1 VNYLRGFAPW
11 LLFSLLSATDW
22 RWAAL
27 LALLLVAV
35 LFVLDRRAGKRI
47 DAQVLEIGTLAYF
60 AGITALAVAVPD
72 SPVRTYVMALS
83 SAWLALIALTSLLI
97 RRPFTL
103 GLAGRRVPPH
113 VARTARFRQVNMVIT
128 GIWATGF
135 VLSAATSSACAA
147 IDAGPAAQAL
157 CHGLSIGLAGLA
169 THLYSARS
177 KARLAT
183 ASQPERV

>member
-11 LLFSLLSATDW
+11 LLFALLSATDW

-27 LALLLVAV
+27 LAQLLVAV
-35 LFVLDRRAGKRI
+35 LFVRDRRAGTRL
-47 DAQVLEIGTLAYF
+47 DAQVLEIGTIAYF

-72 SPVRTYVMALS
+72 SPVRTYAMALS

-103 GLAGRRVPPH
+103 GLASRRVPPH
-113 VARTARFRQVNMVIT
+113 VARTARFRRVNMVIT

-135 VLSAATSSACAA
+135 VLSAATGSACAA
-147 IDAGPAAQAL
+147 LDGGPAAQAL
-157 CHGLSIGLAGLA
+157 CHALSIGLSGLA
-169 THLYSARS
+169 TRLYTART
-177 KARLAT
+177 KARHGT
-183 ASQPERV
+183 VPQPERA